1 MPRHGEVGFTFL
13 PPLTDGCRCFQKAQE
28 KVLWALNSM
37 DTWMIW
43 GPFGVKVCLLIDL
56 SSTDLRRLES
66 EVLEF

>member
-13 PPLTDGCRCFQKAQE
+13 LSLTDGCRCFQRAQE

-43 GPFGVKVCLLIDL
+43 GHFGVKLYRLINL
-56 SSTDLRRLES
+56 GRLES